1 MVLLGQAMKNRRKKI
16 GEGSRGANYLSAF
29 PRMEKPDKNRVGAQY
44 AVPILR
50 VLWAPGHNHRQIE
63 SIRVSHRTNPA
74 PTLQARPLL
83 IGKSEEGHVMEQLRE
98 PNEEAILQLQQ
109 MLNTPI
115 EDQAASYELN
125 LLSSVLENGAQL
137 LENSESNQET
147 CEILRQIIKSAFVIG
162 RRHINLLV

>member
-1 MVLLGQAMKNRRKKI
+1 
-16 GEGSRGANYLSAF
+16 
-29 PRMEKPDKNRVGAQY
+29 
-44 AVPILR
+44 
-50 VLWAPGHNHRQIE
+50 
-63 SIRVSHRTNPA
+63 
-74 PTLQARPLL
+74 
-83 IGKSEEGHVMEQLRE
+83 MEQLHE